1 MKLKNTKAVSFT
13 LLWIGVPVF
22 LFTLYCIFFIEITLV
37 NYFHVVAA
45 LVAIG
50 SLVNFSHSV
59 DLKKDQYTFSVI
71 SEVYKR
77 DMSEIFAMLR
87 RTFSDK
93 KFDLSKAN
101 INSFLSYFD
110 ENDGLEAAVTKM
122 LNFLEAFSALVNE
135 GLINEKLS
143 KKFMRGIVIKTYQ
156 EFLFYIDYNQKKQG
170 QGVWCEFV
178 KLSLKWIELE
188 KKH

>member
-1 MKLKNTKAVSFT
+1 MKLKKTKAISFT
-13 LLWIGVPVF
+13 LLWIGGPTL
-22 LFTLYCIFFIEITLV
+22 LFTLFCLLYYDITLV

-50 SLVNFSHSV
+50 SLFNFSMGIDSKR
-59 DLKKDQYTFSVI
+59 DEYTFSII
-71 SEVYKR
+71 SEVYKS
-77 DMSEIFAMLR
+77 DMSEVFAILR
-87 RTFSDK
+87 RTFSDR
-93 KFDLSKAN
+93 KFDLAKAN
-101 INSFLSYFD
+101 INSFLTYLE

-122 LNFLEAFSALVNE
+122 LNFLEAFSVLVNE
-135 GLINEKLS
+135 RLINEKLS

-156 EFLFYIDYNQKKQG
+156 EFLFYIEFNQKKEG
-170 QGVWCEFV
+170 QSVWCEFV